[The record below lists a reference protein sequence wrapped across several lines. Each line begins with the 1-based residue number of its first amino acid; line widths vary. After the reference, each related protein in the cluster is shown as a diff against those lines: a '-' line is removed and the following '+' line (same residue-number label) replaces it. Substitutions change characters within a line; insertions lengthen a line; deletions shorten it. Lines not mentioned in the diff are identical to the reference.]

1 MNFEFSDDQKMLRD
15 QARRFLEDRCASAEV
30 RRILDGKEDF
40 HQELWQGV
48 AEMGWLGT
56 AIPESYG
63 GIEAGYLELC
73 VIAEELGRA
82 LAPIP
87 FSSSVYLAAEA
98 LLRAGTEAQKQ
109 RLLPAL
115 ASGERIAAFALAE
128 HPGGMGPAAVTAR
141 VRKGRLTGC
150 KRPVPDAMEADLAVV
165 VARTGDAA
173 QDIGLFLVDLSADG
187 VARRELKSID
197 ASRRLGELSF
207 DGTEVEPLAEGGPGP
222 VALASVLDRAAVLV
236 AFEQLG
242 GAQACLEMA
251 RDYALERYAF
261 GRPIGS
267 FQAIK
272 HRLAD
277 MFAVTELARS
287 NCYFGAWAL
296 SSDARELPV
305 AAATARIGASD
316 AFHQC
321 ARENI
326 QIHGGMGFTWES
338 DCHLYYRRSK
348 VLELLLGSPMQWK
361 DALIDRLRAQ
371 AAA

>member
-15 QARRFLEDRCASAEV
+15 QARRFLDSQSPSSEV
-30 RRILDGKEDF
+30 RRILDGDETYHAD
-40 HQELWQGV
+40 LWKGV

-56 AIPESYG
+56 VVPESYG

-73 VIAEELGRA
+73 VIAEELGRS

-87 FSSSVYLAAEA
+87 FSSSVYLCTEA
-98 LLRAGTEAQKQ
+98 LLRLGSEEQKQ
-109 RLLPAL
+109 RVLPGL
-115 ASGERIAAFALAE
+115 ASGERIGTLAVSE
-128 HPGGMGPAAVTAR
+128 KAGGLAPAAVTAR
-141 VRKGRLTGC
+141 AEDGRISGV
-150 KRPVPDAMEADLAVV
+150 KRPVPDATAADLAVV
-165 VARTGDAA
+165 VARTGDAER
-173 QDIGLFLVDLSADG
+173 DLGLFLVELDGDG
-187 VARRELKSID
+187 VSRRELKSID
-197 ASRRLGELSF
+197 ASRPLGEISLESAPA
-207 DGTEVEPLAEGGPGP
+207 EPLGEPGQGWD
-222 VALASVLDRAAVLV
+222 LLESILDRAAVLV

-242 GAQACLEMA
+242 GAQASLEMA

-296 SSDARELPV
+296 SSDAPELPV
-305 AAATARIGASD
+305 AAATARVGACD

-326 QIHGGMGFTWES
+326 QVHGGMGFTWEA
-338 DCHLYYRRSK
+338 DPHLYYRRAK
-348 VLELLLGSPMQWK
+348 LLDLVLGSPLHWK
-361 DALIDRLRAQ
+361 DVLVSRLEPRA
-371 AAA
+371 A